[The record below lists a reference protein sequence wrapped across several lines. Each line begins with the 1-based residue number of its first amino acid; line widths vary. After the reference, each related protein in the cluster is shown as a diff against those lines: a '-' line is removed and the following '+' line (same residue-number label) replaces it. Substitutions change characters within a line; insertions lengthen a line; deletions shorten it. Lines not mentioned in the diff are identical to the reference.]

1 MTDDGGRHVI
11 NINIERRG
19 SGSPLVLLHGIGH
32 RWQAWRPVLD
42 RLAAHHDVIAMDLP
56 GFGLSPAAPPQFPH
70 NLVGSIAML
79 RQVFADLGLDRPHV
93 AGNSL
98 GGLLSVEMAAQGMV
112 ASATAL
118 SPAGF
123 WDPRD
128 RARALRILRGIRASA
143 FAPGPVRALLT
154 GNARLR
160 TIGLATLYVHPERID
175 RRSAIGDMAALR
187 GSTSFTPTLRAGRT
201 VAWEGAQPTAPLT
214 IAWGDRDRI
223 LPVRQAA
230 RAAALLPDAHHVV
243 LPDCGHV
250 PMIDN
255 PELVADTI
263 LATCARGAVVEEQAV

>member
-1 MTDDGGRHVI
+1 MDDGGRHVSSGMVQV
-11 NINIERRG
+11 NVERRG

-32 RWQAWRPVLD
+32 RWQAWQPVLD
-42 RLAAHHDVIAMDLP
+42 RLAEHHDVIAMDLP
-56 GFGLSPAAPPQFPH
+56 GFGLSPAAPPRFDH
-70 NLVGSIAML
+70 NLAGSVALL
-79 RQVFADLGLDRPHV
+79 REVFDQLGLDRPHV

-98 GGLLSVEMAAQGMV
+98 GGLLSIELAAHGLV

-128 RARALRILRGIRASA
+128 RTRALRILRGIRASS
-143 FAPGPVRALLT
+143 FAPAPARALMT

-160 TIGLATLYVHPERID
+160 ALGLATLYAHPERID

-187 GSTSFTPTLRAGRT
+187 ASTSFTPTLRAGRA
-201 VAWEGAQPTAPLT
+201 VIWNGAQPTVPVT
-214 IAWGDRDRI
+214 VAWGERDRI

-230 RAAALLPDAHHVV
+230 RAAALLPGAQHVV

-250 PMIDN
+250 PMSDD
-255 PELVADTI
+255 PDLVSDTI
-263 LATCARGAVVEEQAV
+263 LATCVRGSVVEA